1 MTLEA
6 WSIFVYAILAF
17 FLVVIQAAYASKTA
31 GSDYGFSNR
40 EVPQP
45 NKGAIGIRID
55 KTLDNFKEGSLM
67 YLPLAILAT
76 SLSISNTWTF
86 YAALITIISRSVYIP
101 VYIVGIE
108 KLRTLVW
115 LPSFLAIPAMAYGI
129 LREIG
134 I

>member
-6 WSIFVYAILAF
+6 WSIFIYAILAF
-17 FLVVIQAAYASKTA
+17 LLIVIQGAYAIKTA
-31 GSDYGFSNR
+31 GSAYGFSNR
-40 EVPQP
+40 EGLQP

-55 KTLDNFKEGSLM
+55 NTLNNFKEGSLM
-67 YLPLAILAT
+67 YLPLALLAM
-76 SLSISNTWTF
+76 SLNISNTWTY
-86 YAALITIISRSVYIP
+86 YAALATIISRSVYIP

-108 KLRTLVW
+108 KLRTLVFF
-115 LPSFLAIPAMAYGI
+115 PSFIAIPAMAYGI